1 MGCEEVLLNHCQG
14 QEHGQQGASNEG
26 HVPGGGEGRG
36 GEGRGGEGRGGEGR
50 GGEGRGG
57 EGRGGECLPSRK
69 IVLIITR
76 SFTEGGSL
84 CYGSG

>member
-36 GEGRGGEGRGGEGR
+36 GEGRGGEGRGGE
-50 GGEGRGG
+50 
-57 EGRGGECLPSRK
+57 CLPSRK

-76 SFTEGGSL
+76 SFTGCMLWIRLASFPAFFFAQ
-84 CYGSG
+84 S